1 MKKIVIIG
9 AGAMGSAFAVPC
21 ADNSNEVFLVGSFLE
36 DKVIDDIKNLNN
48 FHPILKSQLPKNIK
62 VLKFSEFKDEIKDNI
77 DLLVVGVSS
86 KGIEWIGDEIS
97 KFYKSSMDILLL
109 TKGLA
114 VINNQFE
121 TLAEKL
127 NKILMEKGINDSKI
141 SAVGGPCLANGL
153 VNRINSSVVLA
164 NENLDIVKN
173 IGKMIS
179 TKYYSTEY
187 SDDLIGVEVCAATKN
202 IYSMLIG
209 ASEGLSSNTP
219 DNEIKKK
226 YYLNTAASLAY
237 KSVSEMKNL
246 TERLNGKAETAY
258 GLSGLGDL
266 YVSSAGGRNSKMGY
280 YLGQGHL
287 FKEAKDKFMRDITVE
302 GADLAFEIG
311 PKILKEFDKKEF
323 PLLISVIESICK
335 NKKLAINW

>member
-36 DKVIDDIKNLNN
+36 DKIINEIKHLNN

-86 KGIEWIGDEIS
+86 KGIEWIGNEIS
-97 KFYKSSMDILLL
+97 KFYNSSIDILLL

-114 VINNQFE
+114 LINDKFE

-127 NKILMEKGINDSKI
+127 NNILKKEGINNAKI

-164 NENLDIVKN
+164 NQN
-173 IGKMIS
+173 IGSK
-179 TKYYSTEY
+179 
-187 SDDLIGVEVCAATKN
+187 KN
-202 IYSMLIG
+202 RFNDFNKL
-209 ASEGLSSNTP
+209 
-219 DNEIKKK
+219 
-226 YYLNTAASLAY
+226 
-237 KSVSEMKNL
+237 
-246 TERLNGKAETAY
+246 
-258 GLSGLGDL
+258 
-266 YVSSAGGRNSKMGY
+266 
-280 YLGQGHL
+280 L
-287 FKEAKDKFMRDITVE
+287 FNRIF
-302 GADLAFEIG
+302 
-311 PKILKEFDKKEF
+311 
-323 PLLISVIESICK
+323 
-335 NKKLAINW
+335 

>member
-21 ADNSNEVFLVGSFLE
+21 VDNSNQVFLVGSFLE
-36 DKVIDDIKNLNN
+36 DKVIEEIKSLNN

-62 VLKFSEFKDEIKDNI
+62 VLKFSEFNNEIKKNI

-86 KGIEWIGDEIS
+86 KGIQWIGDEIS
-97 KFYKSSMDILLL
+97 KFYNNTVDILLL

-114 VINNQFE
+114 VIDNKFE

-127 NKILMEKGINDSKI
+127 NKILIKNGIKNSKI

-164 NENLDIVKN
+164 NKNLDIVKN

-209 ASEGLSSNTP
+209 ASEGLSSNSL
-219 DNEIKKK
+219 DNQIKNK
-226 YYLNTAASLAY
+226 YYLNTSASLAY
-237 KSVSEMKNL
+237 KSVSEMKIL
-246 TERLNGKAETAY
+246 TKKLNGKAETAY

-280 YLGQGHL
+280 YLGQGHS
-287 FKEAKDKFMRDITVE
+287 FKEAKEKFMKDITVE

-323 PLLISVIESICK
+323 PLLISVIESIYN
-335 NKKLAINW
+335 NKKLKISW

>member
-21 ADNSNEVFLVGSFLE
+21 ADNSNQVFLVGSFLE
-36 DKVIDDIKNLNN
+36 DKVVQEIKRLNN
-48 FHPILKSQLPKNIK
+48 FHPILKSQLPKNIN
-62 VLKFSEFKDEIKDNI
+62 VLKFSEFNNEIKKNI

-86 KGIEWIGDEIS
+86 KGIQWIGDEIS
-97 KFYKSSMDILLL
+97 KFYENSIDILLL

-114 VINNQFE
+114 VIDNKFE

-127 NKILMEKGINDSKI
+127 NKILLKNGIKNSKI

-209 ASEGLSSNTP
+209 ASEGLSSNSL
-219 DNEIKKK
+219 DNQIKNK

-237 KSVSEMKNL
+237 KSVSEMKIL
-246 TERLNGKAETAY
+246 TKKLHGKPETAY

-280 YLGQGHL
+280 YLGQGHS
-287 FKEAKDKFMRDITVE
+287 FKEAKEKFMKDITVE

-311 PKILKEFDKKEF
+311 PKILKEFNKKEF
-323 PLLISVIESICK
+323 PLLISVIESIYN
-335 NKKLAINW
+335 NKKLEISW